1 MFTDTGVITIAK
13 DEDVEID
20 DDALME
26 CALEA
31 GAADFIAEDEY
42 YEIRTETDDLSAVAE
57 ALRAAG
63 YEIAEAEVTKL
74 PSTYVTLSTDDDI
87 KYMNLLLEYLDD
99 DDDVTDV
106 YHNWEN

>member
-1 MFTDTGVITIAK
+1 MKIVNEKGKLFGIINVIDLVVILVIAI
-13 DEDVEID
+13 V
-20 DDALME
+20 
-26 CALEA
+26 
-31 GAADFIAEDEY
+31 
-42 YEIRTETDDLSAVAE
+42 AVA
-57 ALRAAG
+57 AVYKFAAPAAG
-63 YEIAEAEVTKL
+63 DVIAPKSDMTVTMRVRGAMDYLEAEVTKL